1 MNNKENLYK
10 EVGIILEMIQ
20 LWENEFKL
28 LTQYFNIEKSDD
40 KRSLSNMNNFLF
52 RNKIINEEEFL
63 VIKKVIEERNYIIH
77 RLFLEEDITN
87 IFEYITQINTTITQ
101 SLIIFKSK
109 YKWKRAIICP
119 FIILSFKIIE

>member
-109 YKWKRAIICP
+109 YK
-119 FIILSFKIIE
+119 